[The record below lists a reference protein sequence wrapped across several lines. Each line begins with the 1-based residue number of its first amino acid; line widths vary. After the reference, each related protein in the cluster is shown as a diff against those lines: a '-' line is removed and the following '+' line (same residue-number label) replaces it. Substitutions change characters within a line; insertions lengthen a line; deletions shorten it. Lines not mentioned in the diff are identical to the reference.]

1 MNRNVT
7 DVTAIHALQGWS
19 GVMVFAEF
27 HHSSSSC
34 ERHAGVSD
42 PVTSE
47 SIGNTGEFDPVT
59 FELIGKARELA
70 DKTGQQVVCI
80 ALGSGVAGP
89 AADLLHYPVDRVL
102 VYDRPELRH
111 YVAGVYAAFFQDAIL
126 TEKPS
131 IVLMGATPVGRSLA
145 PRIAVRFRTG
155 LTADCTVLD
164 IRPNGDLVQTR
175 PAFGGN
181 IMATILTKNARPQMA
196 TVRYK
201 VMPRAERREGRPG
214 EELGRVIER
223 EISRPE
229 AVESLARHLRSVLT
243 RSEDRVPKAD
253 SISDA
258 KVIVA
263 VGRGVKSESDLEM
276 FGALAERLG
285 GMLGGSRPLVEK
297 GWIPVSRQVGQSGR
311 TVRPDVYLALG
322 ISGAIQ
328 HVAGISGGIVI
339 AVNSDKTAPIFQ
351 FANYGIVGDIYAV
364 VPALLKALY

>member
-1 MNRNVT
+1 MRREVSGPSQSGRA
-7 DVTAIHALQGWS
+7 TAKESAWSGWS
-19 GVMVFAEF
+19 GIMVFAEF
-27 HHSSSSC
+27 HHSASPSG
-34 ERHAGVSD
+34 RDG
-42 PVTSE
+42 
-47 SIGNTGEFDPVT
+47 GEFDPVT

-70 DKTGQQVVCI
+70 DKTGQEVVCVV
-80 ALGSGVAGP
+80 LGSGVAGP
-89 AADLLHYPVDRVL
+89 SADLLHYPVDRVL

-111 YVAGVYAAFFQDAIL
+111 YVAGVCAAFFQDAVL

-164 IRPNGDLVQTR
+164 IRPRGDLVQTR

-201 VMPRAERREGRPG
+201 VMPRAERRASRRPG
-214 EELGRVIER
+214 EDLGEVVER

-229 AVESLARHLRSVLT
+229 AVKSLARHIRSVLT
-243 RSEDRVPKAD
+243 RSEERVPKAD

-297 GWIPVSRQVGQSGR
+297 GWVPVSRQVGQSGR

-322 ISGAIQ
+322 ISGAVQ
-328 HVAGISGGIVI
+328 HVAGISGGTVI
-339 AVNSDKTAPIFQ
+339 AVNNDKTAPIFQ
-351 FANYGIVGDIYAV
+351 FANYGIVGDVYAV
-364 VPALLKALY
+364 VPALLKVL